1 MQSPRRDRLLRGLA
15 QLGIARAGIFVPV
28 ASPLLLLAALAVL
41 TLVSAILW
49 LSLFTF
55 EISLVLGLSLVALV
69 FGR

>member
-1 MQSPRRDRLLRGLA
+1 
-15 QLGIARAGIFVPV
+15 
-28 ASPLLLLAALAVL
+28 LLLAALAVL